1 MPVNG
6 KRPCDIISERLAQYL
21 GPHMA
26 RSAVRTFSQRA
37 LHIPPEEVAR
47 NRASELLRAL
57 RPCLN
62 TLIGHA
68 ECEVVLSRLEVEL
81 ELIET
86 A

>member
-1 MPVNG
+1 MAGNG
-6 KRPCDIISERLAQYL
+6 KRPCDIISERLARYL

-37 LHIPPEEVAR
+37 LHLPPEDVAR
-47 NRASELLRAL
+47 DRAPELLRAL

-68 ECEVVLSRLEVEL
+68 ECDLVLQRLEREL
-81 ELIET
+81 KEIET